1 MLTLFWLFV
10 RLCCTFKKKC
20 FWFRMAMCRAA
31 EWNIKR
37 VAGDKVWVWSEV
49 LGAYQRIKHHIL
61 WSGVIW
67 WRGELTSEVIRA
79 TEDVWY
85 QSDWVMNGSTVFAGN
100 AKNRSEIM
108 LLKRVW
114 WSRNTYSG
122 SFGKVPW
129 DLDHGISNLARHGQ
143 SGHER
148 RRKHV
153 WNVLSAEST
162 GSTRAGADG
171 CSLLDCA
178 EILCRIVGNL

>member
-1 MLTLFWLFV
+1 
-10 RLCCTFKKKC
+10 
-20 FWFRMAMCRAA
+20 MAMCRAA
-31 EWNIKR
+31 EWNIKKKKK
-37 VAGDKVWVWSEV
+37 GWQETK
-49 LGAYQRIKHHIL
+49 
-61 WSGVIW
+61 SGSDLRFWGLIRGSNITFFDLEW
-67 WRGELTSEVIRA
+67 FGGEGELTSEVIRA

-122 SFGKVPW
+122 SFRKVPW
-129 DLDHGISNLARHGQ
+129 DLDHGISNSARHGQ